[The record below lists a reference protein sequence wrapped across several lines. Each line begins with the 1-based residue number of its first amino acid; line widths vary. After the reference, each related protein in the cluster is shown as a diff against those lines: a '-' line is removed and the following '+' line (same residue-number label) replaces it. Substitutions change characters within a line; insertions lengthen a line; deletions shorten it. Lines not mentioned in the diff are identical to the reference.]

1 MKKFYLCKL
10 CVIVFGA
17 LLAVQSAIAESN
29 NFYALASFSK
39 GTGSQAEGYDNNR
52 SWDSTREGNFSGIA
66 VGYRFPVSDQLWGGI
81 EFSHL
86 TGKARSN
93 YAGYSENWAE
103 GITDLTGQLGVRSN
117 AYFFYGSVS
126 ISRFEVAPRT
136 KSLGNADLNTHG
148 LGLGVEKMLAD
159 GYFIGVDY
167 KSRFRDKS
175 NYPNTLLG
183 RKYWT
188 ENSIDTL
195 GLRFGKHFLS
205 EQRVMKNSTS
215 VSYG

>member
-1 MKKFYLCKL
+1 MREVDEAMKKFYLCKL
-10 CVIVFGA
+10 CLIVFGA

-126 ISRFEVAPRT
+126 ISRFEVVPRT

-195 GLRFGKHFLS
+195 GLRFGKHF
-205 EQRVMKNSTS
+205 
-215 VSYG
+215 